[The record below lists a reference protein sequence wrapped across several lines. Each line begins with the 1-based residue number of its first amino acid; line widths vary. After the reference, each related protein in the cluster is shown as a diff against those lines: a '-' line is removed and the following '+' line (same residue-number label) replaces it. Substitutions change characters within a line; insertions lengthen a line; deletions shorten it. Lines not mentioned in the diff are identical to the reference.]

1 MATKTS
7 LIIEMTSGE
16 EIKSRSVS
24 YVNPQASS
32 AELVQFGQTYASL
45 TNDTYYQTIKIDR
58 TECDNRQA
66 LNVVFY
72 RNDVDYESGSTVTLH
87 TSDFSASNIV
97 QLAYKCVPASI
108 DYAPARPV
116 IHSDDLS
123 LSVAQISVFSGGSM
137 RFDIKTVEKKTGT
150 FTLDVHM
157 ISTNPALDDF
167 LGSWTFVV
175 EEAE

>member
-7 LIIEMTSGE
+7 LIIEMTNGE

-24 YVNPQASS
+24 YVNPQALST
-32 AELVQFGQTYASL
+32 ELVQFGQTYASL

-72 RNDVDYESGSTVTLH
+72 RNDIDYESGSTVTLH
-87 TSDFSASNIV
+87 ISDFSASSIV
-97 QLAYKCVPASI
+97 QLSFKCVPASI

-116 IHSDDLS
+116 INSSDLS
-123 LSVAQISVFSGGSM
+123 LSVAQISVFSGGSL
-137 RFDIKTVEKKTGT
+137 RFDIRAVEVKAGT
-150 FTLDVHM
+150 FTLDAHF

-167 LGSWTFVV
+167 FGTWTFVV